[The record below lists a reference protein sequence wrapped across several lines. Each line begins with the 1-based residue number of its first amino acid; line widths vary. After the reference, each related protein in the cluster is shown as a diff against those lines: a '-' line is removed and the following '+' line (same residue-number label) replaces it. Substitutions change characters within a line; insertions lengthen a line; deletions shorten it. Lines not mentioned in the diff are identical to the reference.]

1 MLTAE
6 REARI
11 AAARR
16 AGSAQRGQSEPGT
29 ALGQVQCAV
38 LLAPCACSFAATRAK
53 HTSELNSLCVTV
65 CMHAYV
71 LNFRQAPRNADAFSS
86 AFPSTAGEMG
96 GACVCSHSSLSFPRH
111 GGCLRHHITPWPRL
125 RHTTTTRSSFHTR
138 SSLQRPDGRSGG
150 VSPGSRVCQHI
161 PGLWRRGRRR
171 RGWRWSA
178 ACGCSGGAGEEA
190 GDCSTGCSV

>member
-1 MLTAE
+1 MRKGDRVSPAPHLDRCSE
-6 REARI
+6 VGVLCCWRHM
-11 AAARR
+11 
-16 AGSAQRGQSEPGT
+16 SAH
-29 ALGQVQCAV
+29 
-38 LLAPCACSFAATRAK
+38 FAATRAK

-96 GACVCSHSSLSFPRH
+96 GVCVFALFVVLSTSRWLLTTPPH
-111 GGCLRHHITPWPRL
+111 TTPWPRL

-138 SSLQRPDGRSGG
+138 SSLQRPDGRSSG

-190 GDCSTGCSV
+190 GNCSTGCSV